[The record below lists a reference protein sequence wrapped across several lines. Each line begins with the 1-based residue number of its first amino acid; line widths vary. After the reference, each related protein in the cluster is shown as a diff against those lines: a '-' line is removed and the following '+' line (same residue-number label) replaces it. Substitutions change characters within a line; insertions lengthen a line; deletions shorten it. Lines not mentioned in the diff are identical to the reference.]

1 MAKEYEIDEI
11 DREIIKILSFD
22 SKTNYREISKRIGT
36 SLGTIH
42 NRINN
47 LKEKQII
54 NQFSLNIDAKK
65 IGYRVTAIILIQI
78 EGKHIQQVQEK
89 IANERNIYAIY
100 DTTGEWDS
108 IIIGKFKT
116 IDNLNDFIKKIN
128 KYDHIKK
135 TATQICLNIIKEVNF
150 LPLD

>member
-1 MAKEYEIDEI
+1 MDKEFEIDEI
-11 DREIIKILSFD
+11 DRQIIKILSID

-47 LKEKQII
+47 LKEKAII

-65 IGYRVTAIILIQI
+65 IGYRITAIILMKI
-78 EGKHIQQVQEK
+78 EGKHIQQLQEK
-89 IANERNIYAIY
+89 IANERNIYGVY

-116 IDNLNDFIKKIN
+116 IDNLNAFIKRIN
-128 KYDHIKK
+128 RYDHIKK